1 VTERRRSGS
10 VLVILAV
17 LGIATAGYLAA
28 VKLSGELPVCG
39 PLHGCETV
47 ALSTYSEVMGV
58 PVAVIGVA
66 YSVVALVASIV
77 WWRSG
82 ERRALYLLYGMGLLG
97 LLAVAYLTYLELFV
111 IRAVCVW
118 CVGYAVTVV
127 GGWLVAVFTL
137 RAAGADDAA
146 PDGAGGTAE

>member
-1 VTERRRSGS
+1 MSERRRSGS

-17 LGIATAGYLAA
+17 LGIAIAGYLTA

-39 PLHGCETV
+39 PLRGCETV

-66 YSVVALVASIV
+66 YSVVALIASIV
-77 WWRSG
+77 WWRTG
-82 ERRALYLLYGMGLLG
+82 DRRSLYLLYGMGLLG

-111 IRAVCVW
+111 IKAVCVW
-118 CVGYAVTVV
+118 CVGYAVTIV
-127 GGWLVAVFTL
+127 GGWLAAVFTL
-137 RAAGADDAA
+137 RAAGR
-146 PDGAGGTAE
+146 AET